1 MSNGVSMPGH
11 KFTQLPN
18 QVVSWLVLMT
28 HRHRNSQVVLN
39 LMRQRVCTSVKQL
52 PLHWAMQQPG
62 WLGCKVDYWNN
73 LSKGIKKR
81 VIFKPRSVSW
91 SCLQCSPQT
100 SCLGTA
106 GGSAACSTWGE
117 WRGGNREEQCFSTRF
132 ITGRDVCSALTPL
145 ISPPL
150 TVNLGRF
157 PKQRSTTSTSHGF
170 PLWMRSIWEGR
181 ERKVTWA
188 TAFLLFSAVAKPLR
202 GLQRGR
208 DAAAHSSWTQTI
220 GEPGFLHWWYWR
232 KPKGAWTRP

>member
-1 MSNGVSMPGH
+1 M
-11 KFTQLPN
+11 FTVQSPNQLP
-18 QVVSWLVLMT
+18 
-28 HRHRNSQVVLN
+28 RHSRGECSLQHVGG
-39 LMRQRVCTSVKQL
+39 MEGWKQRRAVFL
-52 PLHWAMQQPG
+52 
-62 WLGCKVDYWNN
+62 
-73 LSKGIKKR
+73 
-81 VIFKPRSVSW
+81 
-91 SCLQCSPQT
+91 
-100 SCLGTA
+100 
-106 GGSAACSTWGE
+106 
-117 WRGGNREEQCFSTRF
+117 TRF

-157 PKQRSTTSTSHGF
+157 PKQRSTTSTSRGF

-208 DAAAHSSWTQTI
+208 EAAAHSSWTQTI
-220 GEPGFLHWWYWR
+220 GEPGFLHRWYWR